1 MDIELTFPVYN
12 ENRKR
17 RKPSEGEI
25 ALKEEEKKALERDQH
40 VDTDRILTLPNMLS
54 FLRLLLI
61 PVIVIL
67 YEEGQPWWAFGI
79 LVLSGLTDVVDGWI
93 ARTFHQVSDFG
104 KALDPVADK
113 LTQLVVLFCLLDMK
127 YWWVIG
133 ILLAKECTIGIMTL
147 VTLHRTHKVYS
158 AGWYGKLCTVV
169 IYLSMAIMILYPV
182 IAGKPLPSAFML
194 TDAIVISCAVLLAFV
209 KYFIYFARILREAK
223 TENSG
228 DPS

>member
-1 MDIELTFPVYN
+1 MD
-12 ENRKR
+12 
-17 RKPSEGEI
+17 
-25 ALKEEEKKALERDQH
+25 EEMKKNLERDQH
-40 VDTDRILTLPNMLS
+40 VDTDRILTIPNMLS
-54 FLRLLLI
+54 FFRLLLI

-67 YEEGQPWWAFGI
+67 YEGNHPWWAFGI

-147 VTLHRTHKVYS
+147 ITLHRTHKVYS

-169 IYLSMAIMILYPV
+169 IYLSMAIIILYPV
-182 IAGKPLPSAFML
+182 ITKTPLPDLFML
-194 TDAIVISCAVLLAFV
+194 IDAIVISCAVLLAFV

-223 TENSG
+223 ARDTEERA
-228 DPS
+228 

>member
-1 MDIELTFPVYN
+1 M
-12 ENRKR
+12 K
-17 RKPSEGEI
+17 
-25 ALKEEEKKALERDQH
+25 KEVREAVERDQR

-67 YEEGQPWWAFGI
+67 YEESHPWWAFGV

-113 LTQLVVLFCLLDMK
+113 LTQLVVLFCLLDTK

-133 ILLAKECTIGIMTL
+133 ILLLKECTIGIMTL
-147 VTLHRTHKVYS
+147 VALHRTHKVYS

-169 IYLSMAIMILYPV
+169 IYLSMVIIILWPV
-182 IAGKPLPSAFML
+182 IMKKPLPDLFML
-194 TDAIVISCAVLLAFV
+194 VDGIVISCAVLLAFV
-209 KYFIYFARILREAK
+209 KYFIYFTRILREAK
-223 TENSG
+223 KETPEKTA
-228 DPS
+228 